1 MSSSENKDP
10 MDFLKSMWN
19 SVGFSLPGMV
29 TPTLDVDE
37 LGKRIA
43 DMKAVEGWLKMN
55 LSTLQMTIQGLEVQ
69 RATLAALQ
77 AISQTATTATA
88 EKANSRE
95 AGSDQNNANDAAETL
110 ASAFSA
116 LNLNPALNP
125 ALWPWNFTQTPAETP
140 TKEASAAKN
149 AAPPPVPQAHGLE
162 KNRMTERKE
171 RNRGATSTRLIKDTF
186 STVLACCPSHPS
198 PHKSASPRSP

>member
-140 TKEASAAKN
+140 TKEASAAK
-149 AAPPPVPQAHGLE
+149 
-162 KNRMTERKE
+162 K
-171 RNRGATSTRLIKDTF
+171 
-186 STVLACCPSHPS
+186 
-198 PHKSASPRSP
+198 RSPPHRFHKLTASKKIE